1 MKKTL
6 RLVVALLFLGAAREA
21 CSQEK
26 IRVGQGSIS
35 LQSGLMHIGKDRGL
49 FAKYGLTTEVIYI
62 PGGSINVQVLISG
75 NLDLS
80 QLSGAPG
87 VAANLEGAD
96 LIYFVGLLDK
106 LNYQLIT
113 RPEIRNI
120 EQLKGKKFGV
130 SRFGSSA
137 DFGMR
142 AMLKRSG
149 VDPVK
154 EATILQIGDEPA
166 RIAAIKSGNI
176 DGTVANAPFGTEA
189 ERLKLN
195 IIADSVKMDI
205 PFFNT
210 GLLGSKRYLEK
221 QDAKVMNFLRAYL
234 EAIKVLKTEREY
246 SIKTLAQFT
255 RVQNLKA
262 VQEGYDYFVAQL
274 PSVPYP
280 SVEAMQAVVAQI
292 AETNPKAR
300 NVDAKNY
307 VSDRY
312 LRRLEDEGFREKAL
326 GEVTQRRRHG
336 DKARETHGDKE
347 RGHTEVVG
355 EGLNKSVKATSARKS
370 KTSFAISSGFST

>member
-1 MKKTL
+1 MKRIFL
-6 RLVVALLFLGAAREA
+6 IVALAFGMAIHSAQA
-21 CSQEK
+21 QEK

-49 FAKYGLTTEVIYI
+49 FAKYGLVTETIYI
-62 PGGSINVQVLISG
+62 PGGSTNIQVLISG

-96 LIYFVGLLDK
+96 IV
-106 LNYQLIT
+106 
-113 RPEIRNI
+113 
-120 EQLKGKKFGV
+120 KKFGV
-130 SRFGSSA
+130 SRYGSSA

-142 AMLKRSG
+142 AMLKRVG

-154 EATILQIGDEPA
+154 DATILQIGDEPA

-176 DGTVANAPFGTEA
+176 DGTVANAPFGIEA

-195 IIADSVKMDI
+195 VIADSVKMDI

-210 GLLGSKRYLEK
+210 GLLGSKRFLDK
-221 QDAKVMNFLRAYL
+221 QETKVMNFLRAYL
-234 EAIKVLKTEREY
+234 EAIKILKTERDY
-246 SIKTLAQFT
+246 SIKALAQFT

-262 VQEGYDYFVAQL
+262 VQEGYDYFVRQL
-274 PSVPYP
+274 EPVPYP
-280 SVEAMQAVVAQI
+280 SVVAMQAVVDQI
-292 AETNPKAR
+292 AESNPKAK

-312 LRRLEDEGFREKAL
+312 LRRLEEEGF
-326 GEVTQRRRHG
+326 
-336 DKARETHGDKE
+336 
-347 RGHTEVVG
+347 
-355 EGLNKSVKATSARKS
+355 VKKIWG
-370 KTSFAISSGFST
+370 K

>member
-1 MKKTL
+1 MRNKFCFVIA
-6 RLVVALLFLGAAREA
+6 LVSFCLSGPARG
-21 CSQEK
+21 QEK

-35 LQSGLMHIGKDRGL
+35 LQSGLMHIGKERGL
-49 FAKYGLTTEVIYI
+49 FAKYGLVPEVVYI
-62 PGGSINVQVLISG
+62 PGGSTNVQVLVSG
-75 NLDLS
+75 SLDLS

-96 LIYFVGLLDK
+96 IVYFLGLLDK

-113 RPEIRNI
+113 RPEIKSV
-120 EQLKGKKFGV
+120 EQLKGRKFGV

-142 AMLKRSG
+142 AMLKRVG

-176 DGTVANAPFGTEA
+176 DGTVANAPFGIEA

-195 IIADSVKMDI
+195 VIADSVKMDI

-210 GLLGSKRYLEK
+210 GLLGSKRYLDK

-234 EAIKVLKTEREY
+234 EAIKVLKTERDY
-246 SIKTLAQFT
+246 SIKALGQFT

-262 VQEGYDYFVAQL
+262 VQEGYDYFVKQL
-274 PSVPYP
+274 EPVPHP
-280 SVEAMQAVVAQI
+280 SVEAMQAVVDQI

-300 NVDAKNY
+300 GIDAKNY
-307 VSDRY
+307 VNDRY
-312 LRRLEDEGFREKAL
+312 LKRLEEEGF
-326 GEVTQRRRHG
+326 
-336 DKARETHGDKE
+336 
-347 RGHTEVVG
+347 
-355 EGLNKSVKATSARKS
+355 VKKIWG
-370 KTSFAISSGFST
+370 K

>member
-1 MKKTL
+1 MRNTTCFVIA
-6 RLVVALLFLGAAREA
+6 LVSFWLSGPAH
-21 CSQEK
+21 SQEK

-35 LQSGLMHIGKDRGL
+35 LQSGLMYIAQDRGL
-49 FAKYGLTTEVIYI
+49 FAKYGLVSEIVYI
-62 PGGSINVQVLISG
+62 PGGSINVQVLVSG

-96 LIYFVGLLDK
+96 LVYFLGLLDK
-106 LNYQLIT
+106 LNYQLVT
-113 RPEIRNI
+113 RPEIKSA

-142 AMLKRSG
+142 ALLKRLG

-166 RIAAIKSGNI
+166 RVAAIKSANI
-176 DGTVANAPFGTEA
+176 DGTVVNAPFGSEA

-195 IIADSVKMDI
+195 VIADSVKMDI

-210 GLLGSKRYLEK
+210 GLLGSRRYMDK
-221 QDAKVMNFLRAYL
+221 QEGKVLNFLRAYL
-234 EAIKVLKTEREY
+234 EAIKVMKTEKEY
-246 SIKTLAQFT
+246 SVKAMAKFT

-262 VQEGYDYFVAQL
+262 IQEGYDYFNNQL
-274 PSVPYP
+274 QPVPYP

-292 AETNPKAR
+292 AETNAKAR
-300 NVDAKNY
+300 NIDAKAY

-312 LRRLEDEGFREKAL
+312 LKRLEEEGF
-326 GEVTQRRRHG
+326 
-336 DKARETHGDKE
+336 
-347 RGHTEVVG
+347 
-355 EGLNKSVKATSARKS
+355 VKKLWG
-370 KTSFAISSGFST
+370 K

>member
-1 MKKTL
+1 MKNFIFIATL
-6 RLVVALLFLGAAREA
+6 ILSFWLRGWTEA
-21 CSQEK
+21 QEK

-49 FAKYGLTTEVIYI
+49 FAKYGLTTETIYI
-62 PGGSINVQVLISG
+62 PGGSTNVQVLVSG

-96 LIYFVGLLDK
+96 IVYFASLLDK

-113 RPEIRNI
+113 RPEIKGV

-130 SRFGSSA
+130 SRYGSSA

-142 AMLKRSG
+142 AMLKRVG

-176 DGTVANAPFGTEA
+176 DGTVANAPFGIEA

-195 IIADSVKMDI
+195 VIADSVKMDI

-210 GLLGSKRYLEK
+210 GLLGSKRYLDK
-221 QDAKVMNFLRAYL
+221 QEARVMNFLRAYL
-234 EAIKVLKTEREY
+234 EAIKILKTEREY
-246 SIKTLAQFT
+246 SIKALGQFT

-262 VQEGYDYFVAQL
+262 VQEGYDYFVKQL
-274 PSVPYP
+274 EPVPYP
-280 SVEAMQAVVAQI
+280 SVVAMQAVVDQI

-300 NVDAKNY
+300 GVDAKNY
-307 VSDRY
+307 VNDRY
-312 LRRLEDEGFREKAL
+312 LKRLEEEGF
-326 GEVTQRRRHG
+326 
-336 DKARETHGDKE
+336 
-347 RGHTEVVG
+347 
-355 EGLNKSVKATSARKS
+355 VKKIWG
-370 KTSFAISSGFST
+370 K

>member
-1 MKKTL
+1 MKKIIL
-6 RLVVALLFLGAAREA
+6 IAGLMISAATHSA
-21 CSQEK
+21 HAQEK

-35 LQSGLMHIGKDRGL
+35 LQSGLMHIAKDRGL
-49 FAKYGLTTEVIYI
+49 FAKYGLVTETIYI
-62 PGGSINVQVLISG
+62 PGGSTNIQVLISG

-96 LIYFVGLLDK
+96 IVYFASLLDK

-113 RPEIRNI
+113 RPEIKSM

-130 SRFGSSA
+130 SRYGSSA

-142 AMLKRSG
+142 AMLKRVG

-154 EATILQIGDEPA
+154 EVTILQIGDEPA

-176 DGTVANAPFGTEA
+176 DGTVANAPFGVEA

-195 IIADSVKMDI
+195 VLADSVKMDI

-210 GLLGSKRYLEK
+210 GLLGSKRFLDK
-221 QDAKVMNFLRAYL
+221 QEAKVMNFLRAYL

-246 SIKTLAQFT
+246 SIKALAQFT

-262 VQEGYDYFVAQL
+262 VQEGYDYFVKQL
-274 PSVPYP
+274 EPVPYP
-280 SVEAMQAVVAQI
+280 SVAAMQAVVDQI
-292 AETNPKAR
+292 AETNPKAKGI
-300 NVDAKNY
+300 DAKNY

-312 LRRLEDEGFREKAL
+312 LKRLEEEGFMKKIW
-326 GEVTQRRRHG
+326 G
-336 DKARETHGDKE
+336 K
-347 RGHTEVVG
+347 
-355 EGLNKSVKATSARKS
+355 
-370 KTSFAISSGFST
+370 